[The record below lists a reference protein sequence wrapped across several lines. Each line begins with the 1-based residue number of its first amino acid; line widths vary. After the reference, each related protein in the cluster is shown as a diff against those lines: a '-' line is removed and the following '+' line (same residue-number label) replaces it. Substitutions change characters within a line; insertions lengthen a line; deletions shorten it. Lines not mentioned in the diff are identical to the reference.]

1 MHCGIAGSLVP
12 KSALMNGWL
21 YFSSRSGI

>member
-12 KSALMNGWL
+12 KSALMNGC
-21 YFSSRSGI
+21 